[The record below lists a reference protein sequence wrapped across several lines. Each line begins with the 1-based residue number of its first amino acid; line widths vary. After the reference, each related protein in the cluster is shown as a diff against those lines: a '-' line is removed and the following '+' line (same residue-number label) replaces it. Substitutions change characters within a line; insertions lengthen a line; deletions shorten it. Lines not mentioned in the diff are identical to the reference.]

1 MTGALRCKPFF
12 GFQDVL
18 EVIEDG
24 LPELGA
30 KATEEEKRNYKMQV
44 KLDSKARFMM
54 YQCVSSK
61 IFNKISKTTT
71 AKEVWDIL
79 MKTYGDGDKNKKV
92 KLQALRRQFKVLI
105 MDEGETMAEYFDKV
119 QELVNKMRACKDG
132 TSDEYIVDK
141 ILRTLTFGFNHMVVA
156 IKESQNLETME
167 IEELLHSLEAHE
179 YHINERKQCQEQAL
193 QVRSQYKG
201 KKGFKKGKKKA
212 TRSIK
217 IHQNNKEK
225 ILVNQ

>member
-1 MTGALRCKPFF
+1 
-12 GFQDVL
+12 
-18 EVIEDG
+18 
-24 LPELGA
+24 
-30 KATEEEKRNYKMQV
+30 
-44 KLDSKARFMM
+44 
-54 YQCVSSK
+54 
-61 IFNKISKTTT
+61 
-71 AKEVWDIL
+71 
-79 MKTYGDGDKNKKV
+79 
-92 KLQALRRQFKVLI
+92 

-193 QVRSQYKG
+193 
-201 KKGFKKGKKKA
+201 
-212 TRSIK
+212 
-217 IHQNNKEK
+217 
-225 ILVNQ
+225 